1 MKESQIE
8 ASVTDYARSV
18 GWLAF
23 KWVSPAQ
30 RGVPDRIYFRNG
42 EICII
47 EFKAPGKVA
56 SAYQLSIHRR
66 LLNAGFTVHVIDD
79 VAKGVALLC

>member
-1 MKESQIE
+1 MKESTIE
-8 ASVTDYARSV
+8 KTVTEYARSV

-30 RGVPDRIYFRNG
+30 RGVPDRIYFRRG

-47 EFKAPGKVA
+47 EFKAPGKIA

-66 LLNAGFTVHVIDD
+66 LFNVGFIVHVVDD
-79 VAKGVALLC
+79 IEKGKALLC